1 MAFGAEIKRLR
12 EDAHIS
18 VKKIAD
24 KIGVNADRW
33 RKWEEK
39 DLTPRLED
47 ALVIESYFG
56 MELSKIV
63 KLPSIKQ
70 FLIVPRETKE
80 FAKVPNTEPLQ
91 FDLIK
96 EVIQI
101 RERQLVIQATLAVVI
116 SELTPLIAKG
126 TGRSHANVFSQMKK
140 DIELETL
147 NLRASENKKKQ

>member
-12 EDAHIS
+12 EDARIS
-18 VKKIAD
+18 VKKLAD

-39 DLTPRLED
+39 DLTPRIED
-47 ALVIESYFG
+47 AEIIEGFFG
-56 MELSKIV
+56 MDLSKIV
-63 KLPSIKQ
+63 KLPSIKE
-70 FLIVPRETKE
+70 FLIVPREKNQ
-80 FAKVPNTEPLQ
+80 VPNIEPGQL
-91 FDLIK
+91 DLIK

-101 RERQLVIQATLAVVI
+101 KERQLAIQAALAVVI
-116 SELTPLIAKG
+116 SELTPLIVKS

-147 NLRASENKKKQ
+147 NLRVSENKKKQ